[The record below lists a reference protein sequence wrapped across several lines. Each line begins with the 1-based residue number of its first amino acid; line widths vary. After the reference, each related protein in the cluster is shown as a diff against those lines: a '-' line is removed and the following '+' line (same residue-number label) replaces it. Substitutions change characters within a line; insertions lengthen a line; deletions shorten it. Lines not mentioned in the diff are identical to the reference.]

1 MSGLARIL
9 AGHEEP
15 GVYQWHAQFHEPDV
29 RHTVEHAGWKFGYV
43 DGWLHQDKGALLADL
58 GEALAFPD
66 HYGENFDA
74 VVDCLRGVKE
84 RTVLLWDGWGTLA
97 RDDRRSFDTA
107 VEIFSERCAD
117 GQEPFVVLLR
127 GEGPEVSIPSL
138 DT

>member
-1 MSGLARIL
+1 M
-9 AGHEEP
+9 
-15 GVYQWHAQFHEPDV
+15 
-29 RHTVEHAGWKFGYV
+29 
-43 DGWLHQDKGALLADL
+43 
-58 GEALAFPD
+58 
-66 HYGENFDA
+66 
-74 VVDCLRGVKE
+74 VDCLRGVKE